1 MDPPAKNGTGNGERR
16 PLSEWNPSEAE
27 LLRGLFLD
35 EADKHLRHIAEA
47 QQALARAAETTLDV
61 DPQLV
66 DALFRH
72 LHTLKG
78 AAGSVAHDAIARAA
92 HELEELCAEMR
103 SGKLAPTFGILE
115 RIDEGV
121 SALRALLTSARL
133 SAPPARGAYPPEAVA
148 LPLASA
154 DRRRQADRRAVAD
167 RRGSGDGM
175 LRVEAERLDAL
186 LDGVGDLV
194 ILRTRLDRRVHELES
209 VLRDLR
215 VTRNSMRTSLVELGA
230 GMDPTWEPSE
240 GSQTLR
246 PPTHDPTPLAALGLA
261 RWSAAGSEGAREAG
275 GGRAGWDVRP
285 EAPAGGAGGLPTRPG
300 IPPET
305 RVLDRL
311 GEAEV
316 GFANFALYLDR
327 TARALAADAGTM
339 RQVSEQLEE
348 QIRRARLVPM
358 EWMYSRLGSAM
369 RELERTCR
377 RPVDMVVAG
386 GEVELDKSVVDQLSD
401 PLLHLLRNALAHGIE
416 SPEVRAERG
425 KPARGRIDIKT
436 VQEGESVSIT
446 FEDDGGGIDRE
457 AVRQALRRT
466 GRQDAA
472 DALDDKGVVAAVF
485 EPGFST
491 RPHSDALAGRGMGL
505 NIVERTIEHMGGE
518 VKLECQAGVF
528 TRFRLSVPLSGT
540 ITQALLFKLGG
551 QVYAVPAA
559 HVIEALPVGPD
570 VLAGNAIVTPM
581 PAKHPTGNA
590 PALLLLRLH
599 ALLGV
604 ELPPG
609 RRAAALHVRYGGR
622 DFIFTCD
629 KVIGPRTVVIR
640 PPGPLLGLIPLY
652 AGVTASGAGKAQLV
666 LDLGTLADAAFG
678 PPRTA
683 APGPRRGQPRILIVD
698 DSRMARESAARLL
711 STGGYQTV
719 AAEDGWDAWE
729 ILGERR
735 FDAVVTALEMPR
747 VDGFQLIARIRH
759 EPTLRGLPIVV
770 LSSRT
775 SSATRQRALAA
786 GANIFLPKSRHKRSL
801 VEAVAFCLRE
811 QASTPAAGGR

>member
-1 MDPPAKNGTGNGERR
+1 MAPPAKDGTDNGERG
-16 PLSEWNPSEAE
+16 PLGEWNPSEAE

-47 QQALARAAETTLDV
+47 QQALACAAETTLDV

-115 RIDEGV
+115 RIDEGI
-121 SALRALLTSARL
+121 SSLRALLTSARL
-133 SAPPARGAYPPEAVA
+133 AAPPARGAYPPEAVA
-148 LPLASA
+148 VPRAST
-154 DRRRQADRRAVAD
+154 DRRRQSDRRAVAD
-167 RRGSGDGM
+167 RRTSGDGM
-175 LRVEAERLDAL
+175 LRVDAERLDVL

-215 VTRNSMRTSLVELGA
+215 VTRSTMRTSLGELGV
-230 GMDPTWEPSE
+230 
-240 GSQTLR
+240 
-246 PPTHDPTPLAALGLA
+246 GLA
-261 RWSAAGSEGAREAG
+261 
-275 GGRAGWDVRP
+275 
-285 EAPAGGAGGLPTRPG
+285 PG
-300 IPPET
+300 TPPET
-305 RVLDRL
+305 HVLDRL
-311 GEAEV
+311 GEVEV
-316 GFANFALYLDR
+316 GFANFASYLDR

-358 EWMYSRLGSAM
+358 EWLYSRLGSAM

-386 GEVELDKSVVDQLSD
+386 GEVELDKSVVDQLTD

-416 SPEVRAERG
+416 SSEMRAERG
-425 KPARGRIDIKT
+425 KPARGRIEIKT
-436 VQEGESVSIT
+436 VQEGDSVFIT

-457 AVRQALRRT
+457 AVRQALLRA
-466 GRQDAA
+466 GRETSAS
-472 DALDDKGVVAAVF
+472 ALDDKGLVAAIF

-505 NIVERTIEHMGGE
+505 NIVERTIAHMGGE
-518 VKLECQAGVF
+518 VKLDYQAGVF
-528 TRFRLSVPLSGT
+528 TRFRLSLPLSGT

-570 VLAGNAIVTPM
+570 ILAGSAIVTPM
-581 PAKHPTGNA
+581 PAKYPTGNA
-590 PALLLLRLH
+590 PTLMLLRLH
-599 ALLGV
+599 SLLGV

-609 RRAAALHVRYGGR
+609 WRAAALHVRYGGR

-640 PPGPLLGLIPLY
+640 PPGPLLGLISLY

-666 LDLGTLADAAFG
+666 LDLGALAEAAFG

-698 DSRMARESAARLL
+698 DSRMARESAARFL

-719 AAEDGWDAWE
+719 SVEDGWDAWE

-775 SSATRQRALAA
+775 SAATRQRALAA
-786 GANIFLPKSRHKRSL
+786 GANVFLPKSRYKRSL
-801 VEAVAFCLRE
+801 VEAVTSCLRE
-811 QASTPAAGGR
+811 QASAPAAGGR

>member
-1 MDPPAKNGTGNGERR
+1 MASSARNGSDSGERG
-16 PLSEWNPSEAE
+16 PLGEWNPSEAE

-47 QQALARAAETTLDV
+47 QRALARAAEATLEV

-78 AAGSVAHDAIARAA
+78 AAGSVGHEVIARAA
-92 HELEELCAEMR
+92 HDLEELCAEMR
-103 SGKLAPTFGILE
+103 IGKLAPTFGMLE
-115 RIDEGV
+115 RIDEGIC
-121 SALRALLTSARL
+121 SIRALLTSARL
-133 SAPPARGAYPPEAVA
+133 AAPPGRGVDPPEPVA
-148 LPLASA
+148 LPQGAA
-154 DRRRQADRRAVAD
+154 ERRRQTDRRAVAD
-167 RRGSGDGM
+167 RRASSDGM
-175 LRVEAERLDAL
+175 LRVDAERLDVL

-215 VTRNSMRTSLVELGA
+215 VARSTMRSSLGELGS
-230 GMDPTWEPSE
+230 DP
-240 GSQTLR
+240 R
-246 PPTHDPTPLAALGLA
+246 NADPHCQES
-261 RWSAAGSEGAREAG
+261 R
-275 GGRAGWDVRP
+275 
-285 EAPAGGAGGLPTRPG
+285 TRL
-300 IPPET
+300 
-305 RVLDRL
+305 LDRL
-311 GEAEV
+311 GEVEV
-316 GFANFALYLDR
+316 AFSNFASYLDR
-327 TARALAADAGTM
+327 TARALAADAGSMGHT
-339 RQVSEQLEE
+339 SERLEE
-348 QIRRARLVPM
+348 QIRRVRLVPM
-358 EWMYSRLGSAM
+358 EWLYSRLGSAM
-369 RELERTCR
+369 RELERSCR
-377 RPVDMVVAG
+377 RPVDMVVTG
-386 GEVELDKSVVDQLSD
+386 GEVELDKSVVDQLVD

-425 KPARGRIDIKT
+425 KPARGRIEIKT
-436 VQEGESVSIT
+436 VQEADCVFVT

-466 GRQDAA
+466 GRQEAA
-472 DALDDKGVVAAVF
+472 AALDDKGLLATVF

-491 RPHSDALAGRGMGL
+491 RSHSDALAGRGMGL
-505 NIVERTIEHMGGE
+505 NIVERTVAHMGGE
-518 VKLECQAGVF
+518 VKLEYQAGAF
-528 TRFRLSVPLSGT
+528 TRFRLSVPLSGM
-540 ITQALLFKLGG
+540 ITQAVLFKLGG

-559 HVIEALPVGPD
+559 HVIEALPVGSD
-570 VLAGNAIVTPM
+570 MLAGNSVVARM
-581 PAKHPTGNA
+581 PAKHPAGNA
-590 PALLLLRLH
+590 PALPVLHLH

-604 ELPPG
+604 ELSPG
-609 RRAAALHVRYGGR
+609 RRAAGLHVRYGGR
-622 DFIFTCD
+622 IFIFTCD
-629 KVIGPRTVVIR
+629 KVVGPRTVVIR
-640 PPGPLLGLIPLY
+640 PAGPLLGLIPLY

-683 APGPRRGQPRILIVD
+683 APGPRRGQPRVLIVD
-698 DSRMARESAARLL
+698 DSRMARESASRLL
-711 STGGYQTV
+711 AAGGYQTV

-770 LSSRT
+770 LSLRT
-775 SSATRQRALAA
+775 SQSTRQRALAA

-801 VEAVAFCLRE
+801 VEAVASCLRE
-811 QASTPAAGGR
+811 QALPPAVGGR